1 MLEIAGAP
9 SSRNRLSG
17 LRGHPMRD
25 LPAKPTR
32 NWPLWIG
39 VVAFLAAMTVWS
51 AHGIGFS
58 LTEILCNVAGGTRLI
73 EESWPP
79 DFGFL
84 PRLAEPML
92 ETVFIAIIGTVVGGI
107 LAIPVAVLAAR
118 NLAPDRITWF
128 ADRNF
133 MNILRTL
140 PDLFWA
146 MLFATAVGFGPVAGS
161 LALTVFTVAV
171 ISKLWSESLESIDM
185 GLPEAIRA
193 SGGNWLQMVQ
203 FGAVPQAMQ
212 HYVSYALYAF
222 ELNIRASVV
231 LGLVGA
237 GGIGMILETQRA
249 NFEYE
254 RVTMI
259 ILAVLVAVLIIEQIS
274 ESIRKRL
281 A

>member
-1 MLEIAGAP
+1 MAI
-9 SSRNRLSG
+9 
-17 LRGHPMRD
+17 
-25 LPAKPTR
+25 PAKPPR
-32 NWPLWIG
+32 NWWLWG
-39 VVAFLAAMTVWS
+39 GAGGFLLAMTVWS

-58 LTEILCNVAGGTRLI
+58 LNELFCNMGMGSRLLN
-73 EESWPP
+73 ESFPP
-79 DFGFL
+79 DFAFL
-84 PRLAEPML
+84 PRLFGPFM
-92 ETVFIAIIGTVVGGI
+92 ETLYIAIIGTVVGGI
-107 LAIPVAVLAAR
+107 LAIPIAVLAAR
-118 NLAPDRITWF
+118 NLSLGKLVWF

-146 MLFATAVGFGPVAGS
+146 MLFAAAVGFGPVAGA
-161 LALTVFTVAV
+161 LALSVFTIAV
-171 ISKLWSESLESIDM
+171 ISKLWSESLEAIDM
-185 GLPEAIRA
+185 GLPEAVRA
-193 SGGNWLQMVQ
+193 AGGSWLQMVK
-203 FGAVPQAMQ
+203 FGALPQALSQ
-212 HYVSYALYAF
+212 YVSYTLYAF
-222 ELNIRASVV
+222 ELNVRSSMV